1 KLNEIKETIT
11 NPENFKKVQEIIS
24 ETAKKGALMFKAA
37 SPLID
42 PLTSKILDE
51 GSKVAEKVG
60 STAYWESVDPAT
72 VEICKERQ
80 LRSLRSWTKERP
92 DGVGDVML
100 AYLLNEDARL
110 PTERIALAEMSDK
123 NLLVS
128 AVKGALQRARLSV
141 YVHGNRGDAH
151 TARETI
157 SSLGALLGKDMPLA
171 EVEAHQNDY
180 GWGLKDRILRARLI
194 PMGKHH
200 TEVLLDSF
208 NPEDPNSALVLHL
221 QTAMRSPAT
230 SALTIMLAQYLR
242 EPAFNELRTRRQLG
256 YIVSTGAGGFGAQ
269 HHSMRGI
276 TVRVLSQRY
285 GPHEMLTAV
294 DEFLASQAET
304 FAAITQDDLDSRTAS
319 VIRTLEDPPTAFS
332 EEASS
337 FWSAIVEN
345 QPFDWN

>member
-1 KLNEIKETIT
+1 
-11 NPENFKKVQEIIS
+11 
-24 ETAKKGALMFKAA
+24 
-37 SPLID
+37 
-42 PLTSKILDE
+42 
-51 GSKVAEKVG
+51 
-60 STAYWESVDPAT
+60 
-72 VEICKERQ
+72 
-80 LRSLRSWTKERP
+80 
-92 DGVGDVML
+92 
-100 AYLLNEDARL
+100 
-110 PTERIALAEMSDK
+110 
-123 NLLVS
+123 
-128 AVKGALQRARLSV
+128 
-141 YVHGNRGDAH
+141 
-151 TARETI
+151 
-157 SSLGALLGKDMPLA
+157 
-171 EVEAHQNDY
+171 
-180 GWGLKDRILRARLI
+180 
-194 PMGKHH
+194 MGKHH

-345 QPFDWN
+345 QPFDWNELVIAELRALRVETLLRGWTEYIAPGSPTRRSIAIMLESNAHKQIRQSTSTSAAIEAMTLDQLTVLRDSLIFVNSPP